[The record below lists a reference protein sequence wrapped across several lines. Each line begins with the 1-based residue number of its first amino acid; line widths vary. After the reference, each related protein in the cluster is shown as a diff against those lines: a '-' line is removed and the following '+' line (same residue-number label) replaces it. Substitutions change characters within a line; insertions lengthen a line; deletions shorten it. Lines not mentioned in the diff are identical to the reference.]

1 MKGIESPVQIE
12 RIQQAILLI
21 RGKRV
26 MLDADLA
33 KLYGVSTKR
42 LNEQVKRNR
51 DRFPQDFMFQLNP
64 EEAEVLRSQN
74 ATSKEG
80 RGGRRYLPFA
90 FTEHGAI
97 MLASVL
103 NTPRA
108 IEVSVFVIR
117 AFARLREILATH
129 RSLANKLAELEGKI
143 ETHDEAIRSLVSA
156 IRQLMAA
163 PEEPPKKIG
172 FHIRGKRAFYGHKQF
187 LASALRT
194 QFSALFLDAESHSL
208 SKAVSASLCSGLST
222 QDSGLFHSAR
232 PIGRESS
239 ICWGK
244 CQDVKPDPDTPQK
257 RLPGI

>member
-51 DRFPQDFMFQLNP
+51 DRFPGDFMFQLNST
-64 EEAEVLRSQN
+64 EANNLRSQF

-90 FTEHGAI
+90 FTEHGAL

-103 NTPRA
+103 NTSRA
-108 IEVSVFVIR
+108 IEVSVFVVR
-117 AFARLREILATH
+117 AFVRLREILAAH

-143 ETHDEAIRSLVSA
+143 ETHDEAIRSILSA
-156 IRQLMAA
+156 LRKLMA
-163 PEEPPKKIG
+163 PPAAGQKKIG
-172 FHIRGKRAFYGHKQF
+172 FQLKEKRGAYRSRK
-187 LASALRT
+187 
-194 QFSALFLDAESHSL
+194 
-208 SKAVSASLCSGLST
+208 
-222 QDSGLFHSAR
+222 
-232 PIGRESS
+232 
-239 ICWGK
+239 
-244 CQDVKPDPDTPQK
+244 
-257 RLPGI
+257 